1 VPVRGGG
8 FLETRRRGGN
18 ATPLNVPSLIGRA
31 REGSRETWL
40 RIWLHSTRNL
50 RPKSS
55 RTYRRLC
62 QTSGG
67 SSASACHGVAT
78 RPEPMLTMCF
88 ALVRRRRG
96 ADETEWHRLNDDLR
110 ATYGH
115 DLDSVTVHKEGSPAL
130 LLSPSLPYHPVLPGG
145 RATTYFMPIPMEPG
159 LSVSHSNSL
168 HSSQPGGAFGGA
180 VAPHS
185 LNFSSIA
192 QRISSLHDSPDG
204 TSREMHVSQHPQ
216 APSNAYPS
224 ARQSLS
230 SIIREFREGP
240 IPVGKV
246 EPSANKAIGRAV
258 WASSLQADS
267 AQGTSSPR

>member
-1 VPVRGGG
+1 MRGGG

-180 VAPHS
+180 VGS
-185 LNFSSIA
+185 LLVLG
-192 QRISSLHDSPDG
+192 RH
-204 TSREMHVSQHPQ
+204 Q
-216 APSNAYPS
+216 ASYRA
-224 ARQSLS
+224 L
-230 SIIREFREGP
+230 REGHP
-240 IPVGKV
+240 AMPHAWTHGAACR
-246 EPSANKAIGRAV
+246 SRAV
-258 WASSLQADS
+258 R
-267 AQGTSSPR
+267 G